1 MRRYMIRAKFPAGA
15 PCTLMGVSE
24 LRQPTPIIQ
33 IWAGRGYAVALGFRV
48 QNGGSARG
56 YRGAGRPLS
65 SPGMAY
71 RIVVCTVY
79 LSIAPH
85 GVNVRICRRSGE
97 AYGAP
102 VSAEAS
108 AYSARSPTVLAGWAG
123 RWAAERAVAVTP
135 GDWVQRAAAWSRA

>member
-1 MRRYMIRAKFPAGA
+1 MR
-15 PCTLMGVSE
+15 V
-24 LRQPTPIIQ
+24 RQTDQFCAAFAARRMSP
-33 IWAGRGYAVALGFRV
+33 YAV

-85 GVNVRICRRSGE
+85 GVNVRICR
-97 AYGAP
+97 
-102 VSAEAS
+102 
-108 AYSARSPTVLAGWAG
+108 W
-123 RWAAERAVAVTP
+123 
-135 GDWVQRAAAWSRA
+135 